1 MENRLR
7 LVVVE
12 PKNDGGLIHYTY
24 QLCTALSN
32 EGLEVIL
39 LTGTDYELEN
49 FPHNFRVIKVL
60 QLWRNYDQ
68 PPLGAQPK
76 NVIDRFHTKV
86 LRVLRRGLRAL
97 YLVTAWFRLTSYLIR
112 LHPDIIQFTKIEFP
126 FEALFLRYLHLRG
139 FVLTQIC
146 HEFESRESQGRFSSL
161 GWKLIGD
168 VYAYFSAIFF
178 HANENRSRFFSIY
191 PSIPK
196 NITHIIPHGN
206 SGWLLDIPMRSTRSM
221 LAQYGLKD
229 DDQVV
234 LFFGL
239 LAPSKGLEDLIEAFA
254 LASRSCTAK
263 LIIAGFPT
271 KHINVNELVSRVEA
285 HNLTDRVIFDL
296 RYIPLDE
303 IGPLMD
309 IAKVVVYPYHSS
321 TQSGALQAAYIFG
334 RPVIATAVGG
344 LPEAVDDGKSGFLV
358 PPHSPHELAEK
369 ILTVINDPDLARG
382 MGQYARNLADTRFS
396 WQTIARRI
404 KQVYGDLSPK
414 IPDQR
419 SE

>member
-1 MENRLR
+1 MENKLR

-12 PKNDGGLIHYTY
+12 AKNDGGLIHYTY

-39 LTGTDYELEN
+39 LTGTDYELES
-49 FPHNFRVIKVL
+49 FPHNFRVVKL
-60 QLWRNYDQ
+60 LHLWTNYDRQ
-68 PPLGAQPK
+68 PLGVRPK
-76 NVIDRFHTKV
+76 NVIDRFYTRGI
-86 LRVLRRGLRAL
+86 RVLRRGLRAL
-97 YLVTAWFRLTSYLIR
+97 YLVTAWFQLTSYLIR

-146 HEFESRESQGRFSSL
+146 HEFESRESQSIFSSL
-161 GWKLIGD
+161 GWKIIGD
-168 VYAYFSAIFF
+168 VYSYFSAIFF
-178 HANENRSRFFSIY
+178 HANENRGRFFSIY
-191 PSIPK
+191 PAIPE

-206 SGWLLDIPMRSTRSM
+206 SSWLLGIPMRSTRSM

-229 DDQVV
+229 DDQIV

-254 LASRSCTAK
+254 IASHSCTAK

-271 KHINVNELVSRVEA
+271 KHINVNELVARVA
-285 HNLTDRVIFDL
+285 AYNLTDRVIFDL
-296 RYIPLDE
+296 RYIPFDE

-344 LPEAVDDGKSGFLV
+344 LPEAVEEGKSGFLV
-358 PPHSPHELAEK
+358 PPHSPRELAEK
-369 ILTVINDPDLARG
+369 ILTLINNPDLARS

-396 WQTIARRI
+396 WQTIAKQI
-404 KQVYGDLSPK
+404 KQVYGDLSLK
-414 IPDQR
+414 ILNQR
-419 SE
+419 PE